1 MGEECED
8 KNSFDFPF
16 PHENGENNA
25 TQDILRENEEESSG
39 ASDYP
44 EGISGFTPPKDF
56 RIHKLVKAKT
66 DRKTTKK
73 PMHRSHSASK
83 LSKKEPRPSKSK
95 SMVELPLPSPDVN
108 VSHLKQRHFSIPA
121 VTTITTSG
129 FEDTM
134 EKTLLNKDN
143 EEEKPVIQCESQS
156 FAAVNSSESKETESI
171 NVQSQMPAQSCIK
184 SSTPSV
190 KKDLSNN
197 TFHVQPHS
205 TSNPWQRFPFRR
217 RSSVD
222 ANTLSLNSI
231 VSRTSSSPTNSSLRL
246 FDSLHELRIKP
257 RTSLNLL
264 SVHVDQDD
272 RLDYGMPNR
281 MKPSSLS
288 QHRHTSSFIPE
299 CPRERNEFYSHL
311 HMTVLHLGIAGAVAR
326 RHADAEETYLTKES
340 IHQSISMQ
348 LRAYL
353 QNRSVKVVSDDLAL
367 RKLDVDQAI
376 DDIMDFVLPLECE
389 MTHKGLFRPFSVR
402 SLYTEISS
410 DSNDGYGDD
419 NKPLETISEEDSE
432 SQSTDD
438 LLKKDKEEVAF
449 HDDHFMTSAQA
460 QAMEKVKEVL
470 GALDEAE
477 GLYQSLAEMGDD
489 HPKYRCL
496 QFIRRVEALHLWM
509 RITEMLASKL
519 CQMSR
524 LCGIRVDLE
533 PGEDDVCLQS
543 LNSSRIS
550 WNVMEMEQTR
560 TSCCEKKYRDFVD
573 QHLKKYGLEK
583 MMKFIKK
590 SLANALLIARYV
602 YYMDKRR
609 LMFILIFALLHR
621 YAYTGERNDEFQLSH
636 RAHFHRGS
644 SSEGERVP
652 LLKDSPTKARS
663 MWERR
668 NSLFPTFDEGWL
680 SVFEQMNLPSFD
692 RQFLQLA
699 RVPLDVMHICIR
711 KNLILRFQDHHL
723 SILSLKAVG
732 TTNCK
737 LCLCVNITYVCL
749 SKKGLHLV

>member
-1 MGEECED
+1 MGEECES

-16 PHENGENNA
+16 PHENGGHSEHNA

-83 LSKKEPRPSKSK
+83 LSKKEPRPTKSK
-95 SMVELPLPSPDVN
+95 SMIELPLLSPDVN
-108 VSHLKQRHFSIPA
+108 VSHQKQRHFSIPPA
-121 VTTITTSG
+121 TTATTSG
-129 FEDTM
+129 FKDTM
-134 EKTLLNKDN
+134 ENTLLNKNN
-143 EEEKPVIQCESQS
+143 EKEKPVMQHESQS
-156 FAAVNSSESKETESI
+156 FPVVSESKERTESI
-171 NVQSQMPAQSCIK
+171 NVQSQIPAQSCMK
-184 SSTPSV
+184 SSISSV
-190 KKDLSNN
+190 KKDLPDNTR
-197 TFHVQPHS
+197 TFHVESHN
-205 TSNPWQRFPFRR
+205 TSNPWQKFPFRR

-222 ANTLSLNSI
+222 ANTLSLNSL

-246 FDSLHELRIKP
+246 FDSLHDLRRKP

-272 RLDYGMPNR
+272 RLDYGLPTR
-281 MKPSSLS
+281 MKSSSLS
-288 QHRHTSSFIPE
+288 QHGHTSSFIPE

-326 RHADAEETYLTKES
+326 RHADAEETYLTKEN

-376 DDIMDFVLPLECE
+376 NDIMDFVLPLECE

-402 SLYTEISS
+402 SLYTEISN
-410 DSNDGYGDD
+410 DSSDGYGDD

-438 LLKKDKEEVAF
+438 LLKKDKDVVVF
-449 HDDHFMTSAQA
+449 HDDQFMTSAQA
-460 QAMEKVKEVL
+460 RAMERVKEVL
-470 GALDEAE
+470 GVLDEAE
-477 GLYQSLAEMGDD
+477 SLYQSLAEMGDE

-496 QFIRRVEALHLWM
+496 QFMRRVEALHLWM

-524 LCGIRVDLE
+524 LCGLRVDLE

-550 WNVMEMEQTR
+550 WSVMEMEQTR

-602 YYMDKRR
+602 YNIK
-609 LMFILIFALLHR
+609 
-621 YAYTGERNDEFQLSH
+621 
-636 RAHFHRGS
+636 S
-644 SSEGERVP
+644 S
-652 LLKDSPTKARS
+652 
-663 MWERR
+663 
-668 NSLFPTFDEGWL
+668 
-680 SVFEQMNLPSFD
+680 
-692 RQFLQLA
+692 
-699 RVPLDVMHICIR
+699 
-711 KNLILRFQDHHL
+711 
-723 SILSLKAVG
+723 
-732 TTNCK
+732 
-737 LCLCVNITYVCL
+737 
-749 SKKGLHLV
+749 